1 MGLLMLVSVYL
12 GFSTVHLK
20 ITSFRKGSHTFL
32 KTLMS
37 FRNIDYCGISF
48 KENNPRLAHFLQ
60 PGAFYF
66 TLTEK

>member
-1 MGLLMLVSVYL
+1 
-12 GFSTVHLK
+12 
-20 ITSFRKGSHTFL
+20 
-32 KTLMS
+32 MS

-66 TLTEK
+66 TLTEKQLFFCILYVAEGVMPQPKMHSMQNTVFHTLF